1 MKRAFV
7 RGVSVARA
15 IAVMGLVSACAL
27 SVLERPAAACGGCF
41 PPPDP
46 ERPTVVTDHRMV
58 LSVGRGKSTL
68 YDQIRYTGNPREFA
82 WVLPIT
88 GEVEVGV
95 SSDALFAG
103 LDAFTQTE
111 IFGPPRN
118 CPARP
123 ADCNGSG
130 FGCGSASDSLSG
142 AAFENGADPNSVTVT
157 RQEVVG
163 PYATVQIQSTDPNA
177 LVKWLGDNG
186 YAIGD
191 DIKPVVQQYVK
202 ENFNFLALKLRP
214 GASVQSM
221 RPIRVTTTGPAV
233 VLPLR
238 MVAAGAGAVVGITL
252 WTVAEGRYEPQ
263 NFPPFHIADEDVSW
277 DWTRDASNFREVR
290 AERTAS
296 TRGRG
301 WEMEAS
307 VELKN
312 GTFPVPS
319 SSRFSPGGGFAPQEP
334 TETTPAR
341 QANALGYDSDGQK
354 SGEQLLA
361 DDMAALYDGRSQGAS
376 RLTRMRADLAKNL
389 LSEDLVLTASV
400 DQGLLSNRRQIT
412 RELNEPACTVWVGCE
427 ANGTAPRSEAVA
439 RSTDHCSTA
448 GTALPRETWAAGC
461 LGFAAV
467 AVLRRRSK
475 RRAAS

>member
-1 MKRAFV
+1 MNRLFV
-7 RGVSVARA
+7 RGVSAART

-41 PPPDP
+41 HPPDP

-58 LSVGRGKSTL
+58 LAVGRGKSTL

-95 SSDALFAG
+95 SSDALVAG

-111 IFGPPRN
+111 VFGPPRN
-118 CPARP
+118 CPLRP

-130 FGCGSASDSLSG
+130 FGCGSASDSLTSAERGG
-142 AAFENGADPNSVTVT
+142 APGEVVVTA
-157 RQEVVG
+157 QKVVG

-202 ENFNFLALKLRP
+202 ETFNFLALKLKP

-263 NFPPFHIADEDVSW
+263 NFPAFRIADTDVSW
-277 DWTRDASNFREVR
+277 DWTRDASNFRDVR
-290 AERTAS
+290 AERTAA

-312 GTFPVPS
+312 GAFPVASP
-319 SSRFSPGGGFAPQEP
+319 SRFSPGGGFAPQEP
-334 TETTPAR
+334 APTN
-341 QANALGYDSDGQK
+341 QAKDFGYDSDGQK

-361 DDMAALYDGRSQGAS
+361 DDMAALYDGRAQGSS
-376 RLTRMRADLAKNL
+376 RLTRMRVDLAKNL

-467 AVLRRRSK
+467 AVLRRRAK